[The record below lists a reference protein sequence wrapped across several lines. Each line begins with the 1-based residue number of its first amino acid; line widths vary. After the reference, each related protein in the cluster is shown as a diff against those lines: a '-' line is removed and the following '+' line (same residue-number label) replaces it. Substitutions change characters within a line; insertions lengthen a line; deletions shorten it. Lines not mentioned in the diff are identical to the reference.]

1 MSQSPSSS
9 DGSADAAGFTGGMA
23 FNLGSDGQ
31 LEPVSMG
38 LPGGRPSPELM
49 GMAAMLAPFLQQRM
63 QKNAADGYG
72 SEKNKTEGSGSDGKG
87 LDGSGPKLEQQGAS
101 SSTATAVETKDEN
114 KESKKKS
121 KKAKGKAKK
130 KSNWEI
136 EVARWI
142 A

>member
-31 LEPVSMG
+31 LEPVSIG
-38 LPGGRPSPELM
+38 LPSGRPSPELM

-87 LDGSGPKLEQQGAS
+87 LDGSGKLGQQGAS

-121 KKAKGKAKK
+121 KKAKAKGKAKK
-130 KSNWEI
+130 KSN
-136 EVARWI
+136 
-142 A
+142 